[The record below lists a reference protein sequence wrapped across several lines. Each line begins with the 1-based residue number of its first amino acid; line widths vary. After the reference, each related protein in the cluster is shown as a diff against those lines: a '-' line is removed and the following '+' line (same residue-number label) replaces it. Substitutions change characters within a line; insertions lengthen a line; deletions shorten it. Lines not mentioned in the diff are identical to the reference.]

1 MEGFSKA
8 LELSS
13 FERSCVLCAF
23 RADSERGSL
32 EGVTG
37 RESRRLPL
45 YRSPYKVGQMQDSDL
60 FLSVAV
66 LTE

>member
-1 MEGFSKA
+1 MPGFSKA

-13 FERSCVLCAF
+13 SERSCMLCAF
-23 RADSERGSL
+23 RADCGRGSL

-45 YRSPYKVGQMQDSDL
+45 YRSPYSMGQMRDSDL

-66 LTE
+66 LAE